1 MMEKL
6 PPIEK
11 IYEAYSAIA
20 DHRIA
25 LHGDY
30 AAVLSSDR
38 SKEYTVGWSGSVYT
52 SDDNATYWQGYAGY
66 PVIAVL
72 MEQGKLPLN
81 ISVAARF
88 AGINWKKLNAKY
100 KRDYTKAAAE
110 AMDGIVCSS
119 EEKERIQTE
128 LHCVY
133 EALKLLDIEVR
144 RGSPRR
150 PRQTQEK

>member
-1 MMEKL
+1 MLDKL

-20 DHRIA
+20 DDRII
-25 LHGDY
+25 LHADH

-38 SKEYTVGWSGSVYT
+38 SREYTIAWDGNIYT

-72 MEQGKLPLN
+72 MKQEKLPLDMR
-81 ISVAARF
+81 IASHF
-88 AGINWKKLNAKY
+88 TGINWAELNAKY
-100 KRDYTKAAAE
+100 KRDYAKAATAVLDSLE
-110 AMDGIVCSS
+110 CSHS
-119 EEKERIQTE
+119 EKEQIRTE

-133 EALKLLDIEVR
+133 EAIQLLDIKVK

-150 PRQTQEK
+150 PRPHQL